1 MYKTN
6 EWAPIPSFWY
16 TMVDSELRDYIH
28 DVVTYKDL
36 HEEIAQVRKVLVGL
50 HTYHHFTVTDQQ
62 ARIKRYDQ
70 MFKALLTEKARQE
83 VLNKMSNHKSSN
95 TKDTG
100 TGKTDDTGS
109 SVGVGNILKEQVTGC
124 GE

>member
-1 MYKTN
+1 M
-6 EWAPIPSFWY
+6 A
-16 TMVDSELRDYIH
+16 DAELRDYIH

-36 HEEIAQVRKVLVGL
+36 HEEIALVRRVLVGL
-50 HTYHHFTVTDQQ
+50 HNYHHFTVRDQQ

-83 VLNKMSNHKSSN
+83 VLNKMSNHKPSN
-95 TKDTG
+95 TENASTG
-100 TGKTDDTGS
+100 EADNTRS
-109 SVGVGNILKEQVTGC
+109 SVCVGNVLKEQIAGS